1 LQRRNE
7 HQLDQHKLSENK
19 DKIEAEEKNWKQR
32 KIYIKKMDINK
43 LKSQLQTEVDT
54 AFLYQSIASIQSDEN
69 LSRVLNSLA
78 EIENGHAI
86 HMLRKVNEMDTSYEM
101 PSPSSRA
108 KFQLKVGKLFGYS
121 SIISSLS
128 SVEKQFAVN
137 AIKNKIES
145 GEKLSGFEHNHLNI
159 IEAVNNNKALNVS
172 GGFLSKFE
180 SRHKSVGGNALRAA
194 VLGSN
199 DGLVSNMSLV
209 MGVAGASV
217 SNNTILLTGIAGLM
231 AGSISMALGEWLSVQ
246 SSRELNQ
253 RQIDL
258 EMEELE
264 ASPEEEKKELVLLYQ
279 AKGMNIEEA
288 RKLAD
293 KAFETQESAIDAIIK
308 EELGIDKEDLG
319 GSAWEAAIASFLL
332 FSIGAIIPLYP
343 FMILDGKN
351 AIVLSVVSSII
362 GLFGIGAAITLLTGK
377 GILYSGFR
385 QVAFGLTAAAVTF
398 GIGTLIGVSLAG

>member
-1 LQRRNE
+1 
-7 HQLDQHKLSENK
+7 
-19 DKIEAEEKNWKQR
+19 
-32 KIYIKKMDINK
+32 MDIGK

-54 AFLYQSIASIQSDEN
+54 AFLYSSIAAIQSDEN

-78 EIENGHAI
+78 EIEKGHAN
-86 HMLRKVNEMDTSYEM
+86 HMLRKVNEFDPNYEM
-101 PSPSSRA
+101 PQPSSRA
-108 KFQLKVGKLFGYS
+108 KFQLRVGKLFGYS

-137 AIKNKIES
+137 SIKNKIEN

-209 MGVAGASV
+209 MGVAGAAV

-279 AKGMNIEEA
+279 AKGMSIEEA
-288 RKLAD
+288 KKLAD
-293 KAFETQESAIDAIIK
+293 KAFESQETAIDAIIK

-351 AIVLSVVSSII
+351 AIILSIISSVV

-377 GILYSGFR
+377 SVLYSGFR
-385 QVAFGLTAAAVTF
+385 QVAFGLTAAAVTY